1 MKGRQRV
8 FGRISR
14 ETVALRKNENLEHN
28 SSMIKNHKNKQNINR
43 EVNGIVNAAQTKG
56 VSSPEGQLRTN
67 LSATVD
73 LRKNENLEH
82 NSSMIKNHKTK
93 QNINSEVNGNVN
105 AAQNKNGDSQSRKPK
120 PKRLGIPTKAEKSES
135 LRLKLKAKK
144 QKNWQKWCALSVEE
158 RQEIM
163 SAKWE
168 SLPSEPWFRSLVH
181 VLPYLLYLRDHKDY
195 TKRKDEVAELL
206 GFLALRHNDKRGRV
220 ANKIWH
226 QDFSSYCDLADDV
239 SKYGADH
246 AYICGD
252 PYTSW
257 GYCGAL

>member
-1 MKGRQRV
+1 MYY
-8 FGRISR
+8 
-14 ETVALRKNENLEHN
+14 N
-28 SSMIKNHKNKQNINR
+28 NITN
-43 EVNGIVNAAQTKG
+43 AQTKNG
-56 VSSPEGQLRTN
+56 G
-67 LSATVD
+67 
-73 LRKNENLEH
+73 
-82 NSSMIKNHKTK
+82 
-93 QNINSEVNGNVN
+93 SE
-105 AAQNKNGDSQSRKPK
+105 SRKPK
-120 PKRLGIPTKAEKSES
+120 PKCLGIPTKAEKSES

-220 ANKIWH
+220 TNKLWH
-226 QDFSSYCDLADDV
+226 KDFMNYCDFGDWA
-239 SKYGADH
+239 SEYGEQDAH
-246 AYICGD
+246 NYCD

-257 GYCGAL
+257 GYCGVL

>member
-105 AAQNKNGDSQSRKPK
+105 AAQTKNVVRELLHAAEQGDANAQFILGVLYRDGDGVPKDTTEAAKWFRKAADQGIADAQVHLI
-120 PKRLGIPTKAEKSES
+120 RLAAEQGDAAAQ
-135 LRLKLKAKK
+135 LKLGFKYASGNGMPQDDAEAVKWLHKAAM
-144 QKNWQKWCALSVEE
+144 QGYE
-158 RQEIM
+158 RAKYIM
-163 SAKWE
+163 NQYYN
-168 SLPSEPWFRSLVH
+168 F
-181 VLPYLLYLRDHKDY
+181 
-195 TKRKDEVAELL
+195 
-206 GFLALRHNDKRGRV
+206 
-220 ANKIWH
+220 I
-226 QDFSSYCDLADDV
+226 
-239 SKYGADH
+239 
-246 AYICGD
+246 
-252 PYTSW
+252 YTSLW
-257 GYCGAL
+257 ASSVYF